1 MRRRYL
7 PSRCLRIYAGNVV
20 ELMATLD
27 SNGTIPAGKQG
38 QDSLEESIENDKQ
51 QEEASASM
59 DQQQTSDS
67 NKHKHVQLPLTRV
80 RMMIKSDPDVSIV
93 GQEALMVITKATE
106 MFISYVARE
115 SYTQTLQA
123 KRKTIQ
129 KRDFD
134 ACIPLRD
141 ELAFLEGTHD

>member
-1 MRRRYL
+1 
-7 PSRCLRIYAGNVV
+7 
-20 ELMATLD
+20 MATSD
-27 SNGTIPAGKQG
+27 SNGMVPVGKQE
-38 QDSLEESIENDKQ
+38 QDSLEEGIENDKQ
-51 QEEASASM
+51 QEEASAST
-59 DQQQTSDS
+59 DQQTSDG

-106 MFISYVARE
+106 MFIAYVARE

-134 ACIPLRD
+134 SCIPLRD
-141 ELAFLEGTHD
+141 ELTFLEGTND

>member
-1 MRRRYL
+1 M
-7 PSRCLRIYAGNVV
+7 GDK
-20 ELMATLD
+20 T
-27 SNGTIPAGKQG
+27 GTDDVPKDKLEQI
-38 QDSLEESIENDKQ
+38 QDGVEESIENDKQ
-51 QEEASASM
+51 HEDPTSGT
-59 DQQQTSDS
+59 DQQAADA
-67 NKHKHVQLPLTRV
+67 KHKHVQLPLTRV
-80 RMMIKSDPDVSIV
+80 RMMIRSDPDVNIV

-115 SYTQTLQA
+115 CYTQTIQA

-141 ELAFLEGTHD
+141 ELAFLEGTND

>member
-1 MRRRYL
+1 
-7 PSRCLRIYAGNVV
+7 
-20 ELMATLD
+20 MATEFE
-27 SNGTIPAGKQG
+27 SNGVNPAEK
-38 QDSLEESIENDKQ
+38 LEQNSEEVNDKQ
-51 QEEASASM
+51 HEEVTTGT
-59 DQQQTSDS
+59 DQQVSET

-106 MFISYVARE
+106 MFIAYVTRE
-115 SYTQTLQA
+115 CYTQTLQA

-141 ELAFLEGTHD
+141 ELAFLEGTND

>member
-1 MRRRYL
+1 M
-7 PSRCLRIYAGNVV
+7 GDKT
-20 ELMATLD
+20 ATNEVPGDKLD
-27 SNGTIPAGKQG
+27 QA
-38 QDSLEESIENDKQ
+38 QDGIEESMENDKQ
-51 QEEASASM
+51 HEELTAGT
-59 DQQQTSDS
+59 DQQGADV

-80 RMMIKSDPDVSIV
+80 RMMIRSDPDVNIV

-106 MFISYVARE
+106 MFIAYVARE
-115 SYTQTLQA
+115 CYTQTIQA

-141 ELAFLEGTHD
+141 ELAFLEGTND

>member
-1 MRRRYL
+1 MAA
-7 PSRCLRIYAGNVV
+7 SDTNGVV
-20 ELMATLD
+20 
-27 SNGTIPAGKQG
+27 PAGKLE
-38 QDSLEESIENDKQ
+38 QDSVGESIENDKHEDVIAGTEQ
-51 QEEASASM
+51 PASDA
-59 DQQQTSDS
+59 

-93 GQEALMVITKATE
+93 GQETLMVITKATE
-106 MFISYVARE
+106 MFIAYVTRE
-115 SYTQTLQA
+115 CYTQTLQA

-141 ELAFLEGTHD
+141 ELAFLEGTND

>member
-1 MRRRYL
+1 
-7 PSRCLRIYAGNVV
+7 
-20 ELMATLD
+20 MATSE
-27 SNGTIPAGKQG
+27 SNGVIQAEKLD
-38 QDSLEESIENDKQ
+38 QDNVEENDKQ
-51 QEEASASM
+51 HEEATTGT
-59 DQQQTSDS
+59 DQQASES
-67 NKHKHVQLPLTRV
+67 KHKHVQLPLTRV

-106 MFISYVARE
+106 MFIAYVTRE
-115 SYTQTLQA
+115 CYTQTLQA

-141 ELAFLEGTHD
+141 ELAFLEGTND